1 MEPEERMEQ
10 GTQDGNAPVVRIDDL
25 EYGGEAALERA
36 LELRPALEDA
46 IVSESPAGPIL
57 DELFDLIRL
66 GMK

>member
-1 MEPEERMEQ
+1 MQQE
-10 GTQDGNAPVVRIDDL
+10 TQAQNGPVVRIEEI
-25 EYGGEAALERA
+25 EYDGRAALERA

-66 GMK
+66 GME